1 MISLALPKIIDTHQF
16 GRMRAGAAYYLR
28 GTRHALIETGTSLSA
43 PYIVQAL
50 PGVELNYIFV
60 THVHLDHAGGA
71 GELARRYPHAPVIVH
86 PRGRRHL
93 IDPTRLMESVRKAT
107 GEMFALYGEAIPID
121 AERVHEADDGECFD
135 LGDGVIIEAI
145 YSPGHAP
152 HHLCFFEPKERML
165 FAGDAAGAFRN
176 GKLYCTTAPP
186 SFDLELNLATIKRL
200 RSLRPKRIFY
210 THFGPA
216 DDADRLLASYADL
229 LKRWTEK
236 IDALR
241 EKISA
246 SDLIDSVLA
255 DPSLVPHGF
264 DEALRPE
271 LAMSVRGVLYYLDRR
286 DR

>member
-1 MISLALPKIIDTHQF
+1 MPDPKLIDTHQF
-16 GRMRAGAAYYLR
+16 GRVHEGAAYYLH
-28 GTRHALIETGTSLSA
+28 GTQHALIETGTSLSV
-43 PYIVQAL
+43 PYIIQAL
-50 PGVELNYIFV
+50 PDVELKYIFV

-71 GELARRYPHAPVIVH
+71 GELARRYPHASVIVH
-86 PRGRRHL
+86 PRGARHL
-93 IDPTRLMESVRKAT
+93 IDPTRLVESVRAAT

-121 AERVHEADDGECFD
+121 AERVHAADDGERFD

-152 HHLCFFEPKERML
+152 HHLCFFECKERML
-165 FAGDAAGAFRN
+165 FAGDAAGALRN
-176 GKLYCTTAPP
+176 GTLYCTSAPP
-186 SFDLELNLATIKRL
+186 SFDLQASLKTIRRL

-210 THFGPA
+210 THFGPGN
-216 DDADRLLASYADL
+216 DADRLLASYADL

-255 DPSLVPHGF
+255 DPSLVPPGF

-271 LAMSVRGVLYYLDRR
+271 LAMSVRGVLTYLEHAAL
-286 DR
+286 

>member
-1 MISLALPKIIDTHQF
+1 
-16 GRMRAGAAYYLR
+16 MRAGAAYYLR

-121 AERVHEADDGECFD
+121 AERVHEADDGECFN

-165 FAGDAAGAFRN
+165 FAGDAAGAFRD
-176 GKLYCTTAPP
+176 GELYCTTPPP
-186 SFDLELNLATIKRL
+186 SFDLELSLATIKRL

-216 DDADRLLASYADL
+216 DDADLLLTSYADL
-229 LKRWTEK
+229 LKRWAEK

-241 EKISA
+241 EKMPLP
-246 SDLIDSVLA
+246 DLVHDVLA
-255 DPSLVPHGF
+255 DTSLVPAGF
-264 DEALRPE
+264 DEEIRPE
-271 LAMSVRGVLYYLDRR
+271 LAMSVRGMLTYLEHAAP
-286 DR
+286 

>member
-1 MISLALPKIIDTHQF
+1 MSLPRIIDTHQF

-28 GTRHALIETGTSLSA
+28 GTQHALIETGTSLSA
-43 PYIVQAL
+43 PYIVRAL
-50 PGVELNYIFV
+50 PNVELDYIFV

-71 GELARRYPHAPVIVH
+71 GKLARRYPHASVIVH
-86 PRGRRHL
+86 PRGRRHM
-93 IDPTRLMESVRKAT
+93 IDPTRLVESVRAAT
-107 GEMFALYGEAIPID
+107 GEMFSLYGEAIPID
-121 AERVHEADDGECFD
+121 AERVHEADDAERFN
-135 LGDGVIIEAI
+135 LGNGVIIEAI

-152 HHLCFFEPKERML
+152 HHLCFLEQEERML

-176 GKLYCTTAPP
+176 GILYCTTPPP
-186 SFDLELNLATIKRL
+186 SFDLEASLETIKRL

-229 LKRWTEK
+229 LKQWTEK

-241 EKISA
+241 EKMSA
-246 SDLIDSVLA
+246 SDLIDSVLS
-255 DPSLVPHGF
+255 DPSLIPSGF

-271 LAMSVRGVLYYLDRR
+271 LAMSVRGVLSYLEHTAP
-286 DR
+286 